1 MRTEGMKV
9 LSYKRRLTVT
19 EESDGGGKFDISF
32 NDLDKEYYPRCAG
45 SGVEQS
51 APLRPVYNRERFV
64 AGPGAEENDRDKDT
78 RAIQEFQ
85 SAPVRDEGFLHLDR
99 AIERWIGGSGE
110 SLTAANLGTNRFTG
124 TGVLTGK
131 SF

>member
-1 MRTEGMKV
+1 MKV

-64 AGPGAEENDRDKDT
+64 VGPGAEENDRDKDT
-78 RAIQEFQ
+78 RAIQEFNQ
-85 SAPVRDEGFLHLDR
+85 RLYAMKDFFTSIVPLRDGL
-99 AIERWIGGSGE
+99 AV
-110 SLTAANLGTNRFTG
+110 AVKA
-124 TGVLTGK
+124 
-131 SF
+131 